1 AKVFSRFESL
11 QKAVKH
17 YTIEATP
24 DETSSVVQQGG
35 MFVFKGKNNC
45 YMLIKMK
52 EEAIMH
58 L

>member
-24 DETSSVVQQGG
+24 DET
-35 MFVFKGKNNC
+35 
-45 YMLIKMK
+45 
-52 EEAIMH
+52 
-58 L
+58 